1 MATAMVLSGTLGYFV
16 LETGQPAHQVV
27 FYRCLL
33 GAVFIGLVG
42 VIFRLF
48 PYLALT
54 WKSFMLCGLCGFAI
68 VANWVLLFSAY
79 RFSTISIATAVY
91 HTQPFFLL
99 LIGAVVCRKALSLGK
114 MLWIFLAFIG
124 VVLTVD
130 LTGDHFSLSSSHT
143 IGLIF
148 ALAAAL
154 LYAAVTMI
162 SKRLKKIG
170 PYFVAFLQLSVGAIV
185 LWPFMDHGQFDNITA
200 LQWRY
205 LILIGAIHTCFKY
218 MLMYSAWQK
227 LKTPMI
233 AVMAFIYPAVA
244 ILVDYLAYGQV
255 LSLTQSIGIGL
266 IVIAGYAVSMNHPFP
281 FTPKKKI
288 RLRKKKKNPQ
298 KVKTF

>member
-1 MATAMVLSGTLGYFV
+1 MLIGGGVYRPCWGDFSALS
-16 LETGQPAHQVV
+16 
-27 FYRCLL
+27 
-33 GAVFIGLVG
+33 
-42 VIFRLF
+42 
-48 PYLALT
+48 
-54 WKSFMLCGLCGFAI
+54 
-68 VANWVLLFSAY
+68 LFSPDMEILYAM
-79 RFSTISIATAVY
+79 RPLRLRHRCQLGLAVQRLSVFN
-91 HTQPFFLL
+91 HFDRNGGLSHPAVFLL
-99 LIGAVVCRKALSLGK
+99 LIGAVVYRKALSLGK

-124 VVLTVD
+124 VILTVD

-143 IGLIF
+143 IGLVF
-148 ALAAAL
+148 ALGAAL

-170 PYFVAFLQLSVGAIV
+170 PYFVAFLQLSVGAM
-185 LWPFMDHGQFDNITA
+185 LLSPFMDHVQFDNITA

-233 AVMAFIYPAVA
+233 AVMAFIYPAIA
-244 ILVDYLAYGQV
+244 IPVDYLAYGQV
-255 LSLTQSIGIGL
+255 LSITQSIGIGL
-266 IVIAGYAVSMNHPFP
+266 IVIVGYAVSMNHPFP

-298 KVKTF
+298 KA